1 MLMEM
6 MTTMLSDDK
15 YKDDSKKLFTTQDR
29 YHISSINDDDA
40 AIMTSMMTAI
50 MTSMMTA
57 IMTSLMTAIMT
68 SMMTA
73 VIPPRLAT
81 ISSDTGESTES
92 RTKWFQ
98 QPNTRFDFLDII
110 VTINMI

>member
-40 AIMTSMMTAI
+40 AIMTSL
-50 MTSMMTA
+50 MTA
-57 IMTSLMTAIMT
+57 IMTSL
-68 SMMTA
+68 MTA

>member
-1 MLMEM
+1 M

-40 AIMTSMMTAI
+40 
-50 MTSMMTA
+50 
-57 IMTSLMTAIMT
+57 AIMT

>member
-50 MTSMMTA
+50 MTS
-57 IMTSLMTAIMT
+57 LMT

-110 VTINMI
+110 VTINVI

>member
-6 MTTMLSDDK
+6 MTNTKMTA
-15 YKDDSKKLFTTQDR
+15 KKLFATQDR

-50 MTSMMTA
+50 MTS
-57 IMTSLMTAIMT
+57 LMTA
-68 SMMTA
+68 A
-73 VIPPRLAT
+73 IPPRLAT

-98 QPNTRFDFLDII
+98 QPNTRFHFLDII
-110 VTINMI
+110 VTINVI

>member
-1 MLMEM
+1 M

-40 AIMTSMMTAI
+40 AIMA
-50 MTSMMTA
+50 SMMTA
-57 IMTSLMTAIMT
+57 IMTSLMT
-68 SMMTA
+68 S

-98 QPNTRFDFLDII
+98 QPNTRFDFHHCHNQCDLII
-110 VTINMI
+110 KSSHSS